1 MSDRKS
7 MKCHVC
13 GGFVHPN
20 KTDIP
25 FKLGERMIV
34 ILKDLPVLQC
44 ERCREYILEDS
55 VMRRVEEILSMV
67 NQDSELQVVRFAA

>member
-1 MSDRKS
+1 

-13 GGFVHPN
+13 GGTMN
-20 KTDIP
+20 SIQTDLP

-34 ILKDLPVLQC
+34 ILKDLPVCQC
-44 ERCREYILEDS
+44 GRCREYILEDF